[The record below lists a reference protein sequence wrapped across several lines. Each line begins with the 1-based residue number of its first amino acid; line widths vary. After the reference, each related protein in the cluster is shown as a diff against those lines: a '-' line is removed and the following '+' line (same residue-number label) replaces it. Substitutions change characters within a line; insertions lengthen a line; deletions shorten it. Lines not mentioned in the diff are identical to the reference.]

1 MRKLNLAS
9 AVLFGLLGPRVA
21 APTSGGRLERAR
33 TALRR
38 RAKWAPSGAGEKEK
52 ARRRL
57 QMARGLLSF
66 GPHGRGR

>member
-1 MRKLNLAS
+1 MRKMNAAM
-9 AVLFGLLGPRVA
+9 AVLTGVLGPRLGTLDRV
-21 APTSGGRLERAR
+21 GRAM
-33 TALRR
+33 RR
-38 RAKWAPSGAGEKEK
+38 VRRWAPSGAGEKEK